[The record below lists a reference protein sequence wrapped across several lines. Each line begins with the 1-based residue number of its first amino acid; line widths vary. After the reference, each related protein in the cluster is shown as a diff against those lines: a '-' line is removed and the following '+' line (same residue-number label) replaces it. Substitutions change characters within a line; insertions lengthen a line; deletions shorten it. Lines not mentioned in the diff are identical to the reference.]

1 MAHGLHA
8 DAELALS
15 ERLLERELTGA
26 TAGCATLLYLCLPH
40 STKLELD
47 DEELDA
53 EGFDWLLWTLRFLFL
68 ASMAAVAIWGH
79 ADLLA
84 NSPAT
89 QGDSP
94 ECTSKD
100 SDLAE
105 VCWWVVVVEACSAA
119 ICTGIILAQAVS
131 SLCEW

>member
-1 MAHGLHA
+1 M
-8 DAELALS
+8 
-15 ERLLERELTGA
+15 RL
-26 TAGCATLLYLCLPH
+26 CCVCVQYF

-105 VCWWVVVVEACSAA
+105 VCWWIVVIEACSAA